1 MPQPKIKSLQLGS
14 DFLKLTGRALG
25 APVVVENPS
34 SGEVLTYSDSAWRNK
49 PQTILVEKDVT
60 SETFTRAGDVS
71 LNLNDTS
78 QSNDESIWRVGVA
91 GSNCIIGTR
100 TDVDS
105 VGNNALV
112 INRTGATVDSITLS
126 SSLISLANG
135 TGTSS
140 AIQLESNNPT
150 LLWNDLDAAASE
162 SVWDITTSASSA
174 LEFRTRTD
182 SHGTGTTWMQVI
194 RSGTKVTKINL
205 DAISVTINDNEIL
218 TSNDISSIVQT
229 VVEQVLAQLN
239 ATTT

>member
-1 MPQPKIKSLQLGS
+1 MSQPKIRSLQLGS
-14 DFLKLTGRALG
+14 DFLKITGRAFG
-25 APVVVENPS
+25 APIVIDNPS
-34 SGEVLTYSDSAWRNK
+34 SGEVLTYSESAWRNL

-60 SETFTRAGDVS
+60 PETFTLAGDVS
-71 LNLNDTS
+71 LNLNDIS
-78 QSNDESIWRVGVA
+78 QGNDESIWLVGTTE
-91 GSNCIIGTR
+91 SNFIIATR
-100 TDVDS
+100 TDVDGT
-105 VGNNALV
+105 GNNALV

-140 AIQLESNNPT
+140 AIQLQSNTPT
-150 LLWNDLDAAASE
+150 LLWNDLDAVANE

-205 DAISVTINDNEIL
+205 DAISVTINDNKVL
-218 TSNDISSIVQT
+218 TSNDIPSIIQT

-239 ATTT
+239 ATST